1 MSNKNNK
8 LVEAKITLDSK
19 EYEKSLANVRKKT
32 ETENKS
38 IKKSSDNLTT
48 NIKNNVKKIQLSN
61 DNLAKN
67 YGTLRAST
75 NSDMEKIRNAT
86 VKMKTEAENSNNGI
100 KISNDNL
107 SKNYKTL
114 RASTEADMEK
124 IKSSLVKM
132 KSSSEDMASKVKSSN
147 DKTAGSFKNVN
158 TEANNTKGVFSTMS
172 SAIGSAINTASSK
185 VKSSV
190 DTMKG
195 KLKEL
200 VTNTKEA
207 QQKFEEFGKTA
218 EKVADKVSG
227 AGEKLTNGLTK
238 PVVATGTLASG
249 LAVNFEYA
257 FAKVSTLLDLNEK
270 ELADYEAKLQKT
282 AVDMNTNI
290 NEFAEAVYQAISA
303 GVDYSEAI
311 DFVGNA
317 VKLSKGGFMDTA
329 SAVSALTVVM
339 NTYGEKAGNLT
350 EIQDKLISVQN
361 NGVTTVGELSTALA
375 DVIPSASSVNLEF
388 NELLGVFTHLTKKG
402 LNASKASTRLKAML
416 DELAK
421 SGTKASDALKE
432 KTGKSFQELIESGK
446 SLDEILVIVNDS
458 AKEAGLSIV
467 DMFGSSEASGAANA
481 IIGNLEGFR
490 DSVDAVA
497 NSAGSAEKAYAEMA
511 DTMKEKIAGAMV
523 SMQSS
528 LADLGQKMEPL
539 LDALIE
545 FSKKIPELLNGIDFE
560 AVVKPFL
567 DAGIDMIK
575 MLEDII
581 KWFQGLDKNTQN
593 FIAKAILMGASL
605 GPVLS
610 IFGNMISTIAM
621 LSFTTSNFIGFF
633 ETGFGKGIISVLGKV
648 GGMFSSLF
656 GLVKTGF
663 GLMVK
668 AVIPFVMAHLPLV
681 LVITAI
687 IAVIAL
693 LIKNWDKVKE
703 VAVNV
708 CEVVKEKWGQF
719 TEWFSGIW
727 DNMVNV
733 VKGAFDYIC
742 QWIKVGFQVIG
753 DLIGLAFDIIT
764 LPWQFIWQN
773 FGDVIIEAFDNICAW
788 VQEGLNKI
796 VEFFAPFVEA
806 VTNAWNTMCDA
817 IKNAW
822 ESASSWIIEKW
833 NAFSEKAQEV
843 FNFIGDKITETWSK
857 MTNYLSEKWN
867 SFTSWWSDTTNK
879 VTENVS
885 NAFNWVSDKIK
896 EAFTK
901 AIEFTSNKFEK
912 LFNDIKGIIDKIK
925 NAVQNVVKYLKDA
938 FNFNWNL
945 PKFKLPYINIEGS
958 FSLNPPSAPSFNVDW
973 RHNGAIFTRPTVLA
987 NGQGVGD
994 RFKGM
999 GAQKEAVLPI
1009 EKLPD
1014 LLGLN
1019 NRQGGDFNLNIENF
1033 NNEREQDIEQLV
1045 KEIGY
1050 FARKRGLNFG
1060 I

>member
-1 MSNKNNK
+1 MSNKKK

-48 NIKNNVKKIQLSN
+48 NTNNNVKKIQLSN

-67 YGTLRAST
+67 YKILRAST
-75 NSDMEKIRNAT
+75 EADMEKIRNAT

-100 KISNDNL
+100 KISNDSL

-124 IKSSLVKM
+124 IKSSLIKM

-185 VKSSV
+185 VKLSV

-200 VTNTKEA
+200 VSNTEEVK
-207 QQKFEEFGKTA
+207 KHFEEFGKTA
-218 EKVADKVSG
+218 EKVSDTVSG

-249 LAVNFEYA
+249 LAVSFEYA

-282 AVDMNTNI
+282 AVDMNTDI

-311 DFVGNA
+311 EFVGNA
-317 VKLSKGGFMDTA
+317 VKMAKGGYMETA
-329 SAVSALTVVM
+329 DAVSVLTTIM
-339 NTYGEKAGNLT
+339 NTYGDKAGDLGT
-350 EIQDKLISVQN
+350 IQDKLIAVQD
-361 NGVTTVGELSTALA
+361 NGVTTVNELGTALA
-375 DVIPSASSVNLEF
+375 DVIPSASSVNLKF
-388 NELLGVFTHLTKKG
+388 NELLGVFTHVTTKG
-402 LNASKASTRLKAML
+402 INASKTSTMLKAML

-421 SGTKASDALKE
+421 SGTTASDTLKE

-446 SLDEILVIVNDS
+446 SLDEILVILNNS
-458 AKEAGLSIV
+458 AKDAGLSIG
-467 DMFGSSEASGAANA
+467 DMFGSSEASAVAKTILGD
-481 IIGNLEGFR
+481 LEGFK
-490 DSVDAVA
+490 SAVDAVSG
-497 NSAGSAEKAYAEMA
+497 SAGGAERAYETMSN
-511 DTMKEKIAGAMV
+511 TMKDKIKGAV
-523 SMQSS
+523 VDIQSS
-528 LADLGQKMEPL
+528 LVDLGQQMEPL

-545 FSKKIPELLNGIDFE
+545 FAKKIPELLNGIDFE

-567 DAGIDMIK
+567 DVGIDMIK
-575 MLEDII
+575 MLGDII
-581 KWFQGLDKNTQN
+581 TWFQNLDKNTQN
-593 FIAKAILMGASL
+593 FIAKTILVGASL

-633 ETGFGKGIISVLGKV
+633 ETGFGQGIISVLGKV

-703 VAVNV
+703 VAINV

-733 VKGAFDYIC
+733 VKGAWDYIC
-742 QWIKVGFQVIG
+742 QWIEVGIQVSA
-753 DLIGLAFDIIT
+753 DLIRLAFDIIT
-764 LPWQFIWQN
+764 LPWRFIWEN
-773 FGDVIIEAFDNICAW
+773 FGDVIIEAFNNICAW

-796 VEFFAPFVEA
+796 VEFFTPFGEA
-806 VTNAWNTMCDA
+806 IINIWNTMCDG

-822 ESASSWIIEKW
+822 DSASNWVVEKW

-843 FNFIGDKITETWSK
+843 FNFIGNKITETWSK

-885 NAFNWVSDKIK
+885 NAFNLVSDKIK

-901 AIEFTSNKFEK
+901 ATDWASNRFEK
-912 LFNDIKGIIDKIK
+912 LFNNIKGIIDKIK

-945 PKFKLPYINIEGS
+945 PKIKLPHFKIEGN
-958 FSLNPPSAPSFNVDW
+958 FSLNPPSAPSFGIEW

-994 RFKGM
+994 GFKGM